1 MSIKKDVEILCRL
14 ETQDADPDVF
24 LAISYIDSS
33 GKNRYELLPIELTLE
48 ERKAKIWLIKRGFP
62 QHLLS
67 GPLWTEIFKKLRVPV
82 TKTGTIVEKFGY
94 FNNSYFL
101 PDNSFIGPQE
111 AHTVYLHPKKSIFRP
126 NYSQSGS
133 LEEWKEKVA
142 ASALH
147 STRIMMGLCT
157 GLSGYVLK
165 IVEVIENGGTNIF
178 GQSSIGKT
186 TVLKVT
192 ISFSG
197 PRSNLQSWNQTDTAI
212 EELAH
217 GYNDGSIALDE
228 LKTLD
233 QDDKEAA
240 KKLTSMIYRLCSGIE
255 RNRSK
260 NYKPDQNRW
269 RVSIQS
275 TGEYSLAE
283 LAEKSGSS
291 RMKGEEVRVID
302 IPADA
307 GQGMGIFESL
317 PEEFTDSSTYAQYLD
332 EQSQLLYGTPQVVF
346 LERLIADLNAENPDT
361 SVKDQLIEGM
371 GLFRKRCGVDPK
383 SGIEVRFANRFA
395 LAYAAGCLAVDYG
408 VFPFTRKDVF
418 KGISACYKAA
428 LSVKPESWEEK
439 VKQYKS
445 ILAKYLSSNEFPALD
460 SKDTWSKKE
469 IEKYGGFSHTI
480 NNIQLIALK
489 RDVVKDLMPTIYLN
503 DVLSICRSKGYLLS
517 DANGNNTRS
526 ITLNGEKVRFYC
538 FVLPKDKESIKVV
551 REKNQ
556 GYAAKKSG
564 K

>member
-1 MSIKKDVEILCRL
+1 MSIKKDIEILCRL

-33 GKNRYELLPIELTLE
+33 SKNRYELLPIELTLE
-48 ERKAKIWLIKRGFP
+48 ERKGKIWLIKRGFP

-67 GPLWTEIFKKLRVPV
+67 NPLWTEIIKKLRVPV

-133 LEEWKEKVA
+133 MEEWKEKVA

-332 EQSQLLYGTPQVVF
+332 EQSQLFYGTPQVVF

-408 VFPFTRKDVF
+408 VFPFTEKDVF
-418 KGISACYKAA
+418 NGISACYKAA

-439 VKQYKS
+439 VEQHKS
-445 ILAKYLSSNEFPALD
+445 ILAKYLSYNEFLALD
-460 SKDTWSKKE
+460 AKE
-469 IEKYGGFSHTI
+469 SRSEKGIKENYGFSIFI
-480 NNIQLIALK
+480 NDIPLIALE
-489 RDVVKDLMPTIYLN
+489 RDVVEHLIPSIYLN
-503 DVLSICRSKGYLLS
+503 EVLSICRSKGYLLS

-526 ITLNGEKVRFYC
+526 ITLNGKKVRVYC
-538 FVLPKDKESIKVV
+538 FVFPGDKESIKAV
-551 REKNQ
+551 RKKNQ
-556 GYAAKKSG
+556 GYSAKKSG